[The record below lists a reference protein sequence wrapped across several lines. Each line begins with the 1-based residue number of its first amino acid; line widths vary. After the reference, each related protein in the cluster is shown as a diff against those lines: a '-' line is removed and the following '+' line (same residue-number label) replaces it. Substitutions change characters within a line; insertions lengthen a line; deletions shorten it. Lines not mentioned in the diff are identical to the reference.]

1 MKGIGVDAAS
11 FGACRTAALVHR
23 DVPEWL
29 RHITPERSTV
39 PTGMDRLS
47 ESDYV
52 VVDLETTG
60 FAAHA
65 NDRIVEVAVLRCR
78 PGAGIVDRFVT
89 LVDPQRPVGASRIH
103 GVGRADVGGAPTFAK
118 IASALRERL
127 EGGVIVA
134 HNSRFDLAF
143 LEAELRRAGL
153 ALPDRPTLCTMG
165 LAGRLGVPVRGRSLA
180 TCCAHFE
187 IPLEREHGAEHDAQA
202 TARLLLCLLRE
213 ARAQGLD
220 SLAALGC
227 APAPRGEGPRPRSTG
242 PVPEPAAAP
251 ARLAT
256 AARHVGDRSPITD
269 VDTSAYLDLLDR
281 VLLDRVVTPAEVDA
295 LRAMARRCRLGDREV
310 GAAHREYLH
319 RLADVAWEDGGLT
332 PEELRDIAH
341 VGALLGLDAA
351 SIDKLIDPG
360 RTAWVS

>member
-1 MKGIGVDAAS
+1 
-11 FGACRTAALVHR
+11 
-23 DVPEWL
+23 
-29 RHITPERSTV
+29 
-39 PTGMDRLS
+39 MDRLS

-60 FAAHA
+60 FAAHGD
-65 NDRIVEVAVLRCR
+65 DRIVEVAVLRCR
-78 PGAGIVDRFVT
+78 PSAGIVDRFVT

-103 GVGRADVGGAPTFAK
+103 GIRRADIGGAPTFAK
-118 IASALRERL
+118 IASALRKRL
-127 EGGVIVA
+127 KGGVIVA

-143 LEAELRRAGL
+143 LEAELRRAGR
-153 ALPDRPTLCTMG
+153 ALPDSPTLCTMG

-213 ARAQGLD
+213 ARAQGLE

-227 APAPRGEGPRPRSTG
+227 APAPRWETSRPMSMG
-242 PVPEPAAAP
+242 PVLEPATAP
-251 ARLAT
+251 EHLVT
-256 AARHVGDRSPITD
+256 AARHLGDSSPIIN

-281 VLLDRVVTPAEVDA
+281 VLLDRLVTHAEVDA
-295 LRAMARRCRLGDREV
+295 LRAMARRCGLGDREV
-310 GAAHREYLH
+310 GAAHREYMH
-319 RLADVAWEDGGLT
+319 RLADVAWEDSVLT
-332 PEELRDIAH
+332 AEERRDIEH
-341 VGALLGLDAA
+341 VGALLGLDAP
-351 SIDKLIDPG
+351 SINKLTDPG